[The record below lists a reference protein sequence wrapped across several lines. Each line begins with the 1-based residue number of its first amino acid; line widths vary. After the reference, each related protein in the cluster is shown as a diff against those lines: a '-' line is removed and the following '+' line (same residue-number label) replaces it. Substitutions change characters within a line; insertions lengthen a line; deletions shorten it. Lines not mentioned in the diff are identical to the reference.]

1 MADLFSV
8 FDTEVASN
16 YQIHKQIITT
26 IHEKVPQLFPY
37 IYILYL
43 TWASIRLFTVN
54 PSTYN
59 ERHVDG
65 YEGIIFSP
73 ASRLIF
79 VEYPASRTPE
89 WDFAMICVP
98 CQILFHFDF
107 STKWNDV
114 WVFISANWPDFPTIF
129 DDKANV
135 SLCNLKPLT
144 VVPGPNIAAV
154 QAD

>member
-26 IHEKVPQLFPY
+26 IHMKVPQLFPGH
-37 IYILYL
+37 IQYL

-89 WDFAMICVP
+89 
-98 CQILFHFDF
+98 
-107 STKWNDV
+107 
-114 WVFISANWPDFPTIF
+114 
-129 DDKANV
+129 
-135 SLCNLKPLT
+135 
-144 VVPGPNIAAV
+144 
-154 QAD
+154 